1 MKIRKHQEIKSKE
14 LLIKLKRYK
23 CVYLFGEV
31 RSGKTLTVLETAKL
45 YAASNVLF
53 VTKKKAISS
62 IQSDFDLIG
71 YDYKITIINYES
83 LHKLE
88 SKDFDLVIYDEA
100 HSISAF
106 PKPSKRTKLIK
117 DYFYNIPCILLS
129 GTPSAES
136 YSQYYHQFYVSAFSP
151 FKQYTNFY
159 KWSRDFVNVTEKR
172 IGTHTVKDYSDAN
185 IKLIDRIINNY
196 KVIMTQKD
204 ANFGVNIN
212 EHIINVKTPDR
223 IERLAKRLI
232 KDKAIEGKTG
242 YIMGEMPAKLQSKV
256 HQIYSGTCIIDDFEG
271 NTKSVVLSDYKA
283 QEIKERFK
291 GQKIAIMYYYQKEL
305 EVLKSVFGCSLT
317 ICLDEFNST
326 DKNFAI
332 QQSSTEGM
340 NISKAECL
348 VYYNFGFSGKNYIQS
363 RDRLTVKDRKD
374 NNVFFIIETPGI
386 NGRILNSVKD
396 KKDYNLRSFQKD
408 FK

>member
-1 MKIRKHQEIKSKE
+1 MKLRKHQEIKSKE

-45 YAASNVLF
+45 YASSNVLF

-185 IKLIDRIINNY
+185 IKLIDSIINNY

-204 ANFGVNIN
+204 ANFDVNIN
-212 EHIINVKTPDR
+212 EHIINVKTPCI
-223 IERLAKRLI
+223 IERLAKKLI

-242 YIMGEMPAKLQSKV
+242 FIMGEMPAKLQSKV

-283 QEIKERFK
+283 QEIKELFK

-305 EVLKSVFGCSLT
+305 EVLKNVFGSELT

-386 NGRILNSVKD
+386 NGRILNAVKD